1 MTARE
6 RIERYP
12 SERRMYANYVV
23 KNIKKICKEAG
34 PRPSGSERELKA
46 QQMMAED
53 LRTSCDEVN
62 IEEFKLAPGAFMGWV
77 QLLVFCGVA
86 GTVLLFLSHWNWI
99 PNQPLIFPAVATGLF
114 VIGIFFV
121 IFEFLFYK
129 QALDVF
135 FPKKT
140 SHNVVA
146 VRKPA
151 GEVKRRIIF
160 SGHADSAPEWWF
172 TYLGGPKLL
181 TSVIGLGL
189 GGCVYAAVM
198 SVITFVLSATG
209 NDISNNKIIFILS
222 AVALC
227 FTPVYIFCLFF
238 YNPKRPVEGANDNL
252 TGCLCSMAVPRFL
265 QDHGIQLENTEV
277 MVVLTGSEEAGLR
290 GAKAF
295 VKAHAKEFAAE
306 KDVETVFFGLD
317 TVRDFDYMGVYSK
330 DMTGTVKNS
339 PEVSKLVKEGAA
351 VAGYDLPYKSVF
363 FGSSDAA
370 AITQGGMK
378 ATCFAAMDP
387 APARYYH
394 TRLDTADNLD
404 LKTVEAGVDI
414 CLETLFLFDEKGLDV

>member
-1 MTARE
+1 MTAKE
-6 RIERYP
+6 SVKNYP

-23 KNIKKICKEAG
+23 KNIKKICKEVG
-34 PRPSGSERELKA
+34 PRPSGSEKELQA
-46 QQMMAED
+46 QEMMAED
-53 LRTSCDEVN
+53 LKTTCDEVK
-62 IEEFKLAPGAFMGWV
+62 IEEFRLAPAAFMGWV
-77 QLLVFCGVA
+77 ELLAFCGVA
-86 GTVLLFLSHWNWI
+86 CTVLLFLSHWNWI
-99 PNQPLIFPAVATGLF
+99 PNQALIFTAVGTALLAIAF
-114 VIGIFFV
+114 FFV
-121 IFEFLFYK
+121 FFEFLFYK
-129 QALDVF
+129 EALDVF

-181 TSVIGLGL
+181 TSVIDLGL
-189 GGCVYAAVM
+189 GGCAIAL
-198 SVITFVLSATG
+198 VLSIITLGLSAAG
-209 NDISNNKIIFILS
+209 GDISSNKALFIFSI
-222 AVALC
+222 VALC

-238 YNPKRPVEGANDNL
+238 YNPKRPVDGANDNL
-252 TGCLCSMAVPRFL
+252 SGCLCSMAVPRFL
-265 QDHGIQLENTEV
+265 QDHDIKLENTEV

-295 VKAHAKEFAAE
+295 AKAHAAEFAAE
-306 KDVETVFFGLD
+306 KDVETVFIGSD
-317 TVRDFDYMGVYSK
+317 TVRDFEYMAAYAK
-330 DMTGTVKNS
+330 DMTGTVRNDMQ
-339 PEVSKLVKEGAA
+339 VSKLLKEGAA
-351 VAGYDLPYKSVF
+351 IAGYDLPYKSVF

-404 LKTVEAGVDI
+404 LKTIEAGVDI
-414 CLETLFLFDEKGLDV
+414 LLETLFLFDEKGLDI